1 MTTDKTG
8 QGEPVTWA
16 RRDGVGIIELSKP
29 ERFNCLSKAMFRLMA
44 QALNEFEKDAAIGAV
59 LVTGQGK
66 NFCTGAE
73 LDEVETV
80 SQKADDL
87 KDFLE
92 VGHGVLCQF
101 EASPLP
107 VVAAVQGLCLAGGL
121 ELAMACDV
129 VFAADTARFGD
140 QHAAFGL
147 IPGWGNSQ
155 RLPRA
160 IGLQRALDL
169 MFSAKWIDAAT
180 ALDWGLIAYSVP
192 AGDLADKALE
202 FAALVATRSR
212 SGIAAMKALSRRA
225 LEADLQTGLHEEIAV
240 ATRTLVGA
248 DAKEGLA
255 AFKERR
261 KPSFR

>member
-1 MTTDKTG
+1 MSAEKAGPDA
-8 QGEPVTWA
+8 PVTWT

-29 ERFNCLSKAMFRLMA
+29 ERFNCLSKAMFRLIA
-44 QALNEFEKDAAIGAV
+44 DALDDFEKDSAIGAV
-59 LVTGQGK
+59 LITAQGK

-80 SQKADDL
+80 SRKTEDL
-87 KDFLE
+87 KEFLQI
-92 VGHGVLCQF
+92 GHGVLCRL

-107 VVAAVQGLCLAGGL
+107 IIAAVQGLCLAGGL

-169 MFSAKWIDAAT
+169 MFSARWIDAAT
-180 ALDWGLIAYSVP
+180 ALDWGLIAHSVP
-192 AGDLADKALE
+192 ASELGSRAQDYAELL
-202 FAALVATRSR
+202 ATRSR

-225 LEADLQTGLHEEIAV
+225 LEVDLQAGLQEEIAV
-240 ATRTLVGA
+240 ATRTLEGG

-255 AFKERR
+255 AFKEKRTP
-261 KPSFR
+261 KFK

>member
-1 MTTDKTG
+1 MTPEKAE
-8 QGEPVTWA
+8 QGEPVTWV
-16 RRDGVGIIELSKP
+16 RRDRVGIIELSKP

-44 QALNEFEKDAAIGAV
+44 EALDDFEGDPTIGAV
-59 LVTGQGK
+59 LITAQGK

-73 LDEVETV
+73 LDEVEAV
-80 SQKADDL
+80 SRKAEDL
-87 KDFLE
+87 NEFLQT
-92 VGHGVLCQF
+92 GHGVLCRF
-101 EASPLP
+101 EDSPLP
-107 VVAAVQGLCLAGGL
+107 IIAAVQGLCLAGGL

-169 MFSAKWIDAAT
+169 MFSARWIDAAT
-180 ALDWGLIAYSVP
+180 ALSWGLVAYSVP
-192 AGDLADKALE
+192 ATDLASKALDYAE
-202 FAALVATRSR
+202 LLATRSR
-212 SGIAAMKALSRRA
+212 AGIAAMKALTRSA
-225 LEADLQTGLHEEIAV
+225 LEADLMTGLQDEIAV

-255 AFKERR
+255 AFKEKRTP
-261 KPSFR
+261 KFA